1 MKEYIRH
8 KKGLFIVGILV
19 TTLTVIT
26 ESIFALVMR
35 EIIDS
40 ISTQSE
46 ALILGKL
53 PIYLIYILVMISF
66 SFINSMV
73 ITKCVQQIMVKMK
86 RKRNIN
92 IKK

>member
-1 MKEYIRH
+1 MKKYLKH

-19 TTLTVIT
+19 TTLTVIS

-46 ALILGKL
+46 TLILGKL
-53 PIYLIYILVMISF
+53 PIYLIYIGDDII
-66 SFINSMV
+66 FIY
-73 ITKCVQQIMVKMK
+73 
-86 RKRNIN
+86 
-92 IKK
+92 